1 MARAYAFLGLG
12 LLLFAANCSAP
23 ETCVGNCEQICAG
36 KMLETNQCAA
46 DYTSGF
52 NKGFCAGVLNVNRR
66 GDSTNAPFIAGY
78 WDGYS
83 EGSFLR
89 LDWFQEKCIGDR
101 KSVVPSA
108 GLEPASPITGG
119 GF

>member
-1 MARAYAFLGLG
+1 MARANVLFGFG
-12 LLLFAANCSAP
+12 LLLFAANCGAP
-23 ETCVGNCEQICAG
+23 ESCVGNCEQICAG

-46 DYTSGF
+46 EYTRGF
-52 NKGFCAGVLNVNRR
+52 NKGFCAGVLNVDRR
-66 GDSTNAPFIAGY
+66 GDAPNGSYVAGY

-101 KSVVPSA
+101 SK
-108 GLEPASPITGG
+108 GG
-119 GF
+119 ALGRT